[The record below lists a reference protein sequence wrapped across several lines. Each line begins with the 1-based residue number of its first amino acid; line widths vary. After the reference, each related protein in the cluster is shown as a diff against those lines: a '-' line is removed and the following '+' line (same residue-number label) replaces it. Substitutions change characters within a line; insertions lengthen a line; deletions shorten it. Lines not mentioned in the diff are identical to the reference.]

1 MKKIINTIVMIS
13 ALAVILCGCQKSEN
27 KKISKQGFY
36 FDTII
41 QITLYGTDDEQ
52 YINDCFDIADK
63 YEKMLSNTIDDS
75 DISRINRAAGE
86 QAVCVSD
93 ETVSLIQK
101 GIEYGMLSGGKFDI
115 TIGELS
121 NLWNFPEIAE
131 NSKSDDN
138 EADSSV
144 LPSDDK
150 IKEYLGHVDY
160 NKIKIDGN
168 NVMITDEKT
177 QIDLGGIAKGYI
189 ADKMKEYLKSKKV
202 TSGIINLGGNVLT
215 IGSKS
220 DGSDYT
226 VGIQKPFD
234 RSGASIATIKIDDK
248 SVVTSGIYERYYK
261 VDGKIY
267 HHILDTQTGYPVEN
281 DLYSVTI
288 ISDSSCDGD
297 ALSTT
302 CFALGKDKAEEFI
315 KSMDGVE
322 AIFVDNKMNV
332 TCSDENMQID
342 ILDE

>member
-1 MKKIINTIVMIS
+1 
-13 ALAVILCGCQKSEN
+13 
-27 KKISKQGFY
+27 
-36 FDTII
+36 
-41 QITLYGTDDEQ
+41 
-52 YINDCFDIADK
+52 
-63 YEKMLSNTIDDS
+63 
-75 DISRINRAAGE
+75 
-86 QAVCVSD
+86 
-93 ETVSLIQK
+93 
-101 GIEYGMLSGGKFDI
+101 
-115 TIGELS
+115 
-121 NLWNFPEIAE
+121 
-131 NSKSDDN
+131 
-138 EADSSV
+138 
-144 LPSDDK
+144 
-150 IKEYLGHVDY
+150 
-160 NKIKIDGN
+160 
-168 NVMITDEKT
+168 
-177 QIDLGGIAKGYI
+177 
-189 ADKMKEYLKSKKV
+189 MKEYLKSKKV

-234 RSGASIATIKIDDK
+234 RSGTSIATIKIDDR
-248 SVVTSGIYERYYK
+248 SVVTSGIYERYYR

-332 TCSDENMQID
+332 PQVIGLQQADDPVRVTNGGNLWSGNYKGLVSTCNGVFEPL
-342 ILDE
+342 LDLSLIHISEPTRRS

>member
-13 ALAVILCGCQKSEN
+13 ALAVMLCGCQKSEN

-52 YINDCFDIADK
+52 YINDCFDIAGK

-75 DISRINRAAGE
+75 DISRINKAAGE
-86 QAVCVSD
+86 QTVCVSD

-101 GIEYGMLSGGKFDI
+101 GIEYGRLSGGKFDI

-144 LPSDDK
+144 IPSDEK
-150 IKEYLGHVDY
+150 IDEYLGHVDY

-220 DGSDYT
+220 YGSDYT

>member
-13 ALAVILCGCQKSEN
+13 ALAVMLCGCQKSEN

-52 YINDCFDIADK
+52 YINDCFDIAGK

-75 DISRINRAAGE
+75 DISRINKAAGE

-101 GIEYGMLSGGKFDI
+101 GIEYGRLSGGKFDI

-144 LPSDDK
+144 IPSDEK
-150 IKEYLGHVDY
+150 IDEYLGHVDY

-234 RSGASIATIKIDDK
+234 RFGASIATIKIDDK
-248 SVVTSGIYERYYK
+248 SVVTSGIYERYYR

-302 CFALGKDKAEEFI
+302 CFALGKDKAEKFI

>member
-13 ALAVILCGCQKSEN
+13 ALAVMLCGCQKSEN

-52 YINDCFDIADK
+52 YINDCFDIAGK

-75 DISRINRAAGE
+75 DISRINKAAGE

-101 GIEYGMLSGGKFDI
+101 GIEYGRLSGGKFDI

-144 LPSDDK
+144 IPSDEK
-150 IKEYLGHVDY
+150 IDEYLGHVDY

-226 VGIQKPFD
+226 VGIQNHL
-234 RSGASIATIKIDDK
+234 IDP
-248 SVVTSGIYERYYK
+248 G
-261 VDGKIY
+261 
-267 HHILDTQTGYPVEN
+267 HP
-281 DLYSVTI
+281 
-288 ISDSSCDGD
+288 
-297 ALSTT
+297 
-302 CFALGKDKAEEFI
+302 
-315 KSMDGVE
+315 
-322 AIFVDNKMNV
+322 
-332 TCSDENMQID
+332 
-342 ILDE
+342 